1 MLLQFIADISAFTVL
16 LIPGMAYLSLERDL
30 RVYEVIAAAIL
41 FLLIA
46 GLSGILLI
54 GIWRPQWLYRLFNWS
69 RRTANWLFG
78 RLNRSLAL
86 ADDWAQKNS
95 EEFGQAAAAVA
106 SHPFGLIRTVGI
118 ALVAHIINLGTLY
131 CLFLA
136 FHRHVGLG
144 TVMAGYAVGI
154 LFWIVSIT
162 PQGIGVVEG
171 LMALTFTSLGFPGA
185 VAATVAI
192 AFRGLTFWIP
202 MLLGFLAIQ
211 RLHVVG
217 TSRIS
222 LTETWGVRI
231 AAVLVALM
239 GVINVLSAVTP
250 SLAQRLAKLEQYSPL
265 EVQHGGHL
273 TAALSGF
280 ALLMLAANLA
290 RRKRVAWLLALVV
303 LGISAVSHLVKGWI
317 TKKPR
322 LPWP

>member
-1 MLLQFIADISAFTVL
+1 MK
-16 LIPGMAYLSLERDL
+16 
-30 RVYEVIAAAIL
+30 VYEVIAAAIL

-46 GLSGILLI
+46 GLSGILLT
-54 GIWRPQWLYRLFNWS
+54 GIWRPQWLYRLFDWS

-185 VAATVAI
+185 TAATVAI
-192 AFRGLTFWIP
+192 AFAG
-202 MLLGFLAIQ
+202 
-211 RLHVVG
+211 
-217 TSRIS
+217 
-222 LTETWGVRI
+222 
-231 AAVLVALM
+231 
-239 GVINVLSAVTP
+239 
-250 SLAQRLAKLEQYSPL
+250 
-265 EVQHGGHL
+265 
-273 TAALSGF
+273 
-280 ALLMLAANLA
+280 
-290 RRKRVAWLLALVV
+290 
-303 LGISAVSHLVKGWI
+303 
-317 TKKPR
+317 
-322 LPWP
+322 